1 MKQQYLSR
9 IADKVLTMALE
20 ASGAVLIEGPKS
32 CGKTRTAEERAA
44 SALYM
49 QDPDQT
55 ASYLKAADVKPSLLL
70 QGNTPRLIDE
80 WQMAPVL
87 WDAVRFAID
96 QRGESGQFILTGSAI
111 PKDNAVLHTGTGRI
125 SRMVMRPMSLFES
138 LESNGMISLKALF
151 DRAIDGENGFPDEN
165 GFTAECFST
174 LSIEALAFALTR
186 GGWPA
191 SVDTGTGQSGSTKTA
206 ESAAL
211 RRVYDYI
218 DAVINIDV
226 SRVDDVE
233 KNPARV
239 RAIMRSLAR
248 NVSTTAGITTIRD
261 DIAGDEETISEKT
274 ISVYL
279 NALRRIFV
287 VEDLPAWNPAMRSKT
302 ALRTSPKRHFV
313 DPSIATAV
321 LRANPDS
328 LLSDFNTFGLLFESL
343 CIRDLRVYAQAID
356 GEVFHYRDKSGLEA
370 DAIVHLKDGRW
381 GAIEVKM
388 GAKEIEIAAGNLK
401 VLRDRINLDKMK
413 EPSFLMVLTG
423 TQLGYRR
430 DDGVYIVPI
439 GCLRE

>member
-1 MKQQYLSR
+1 MKQKYLSR
-9 IADKVLTMALE
+9 IADKALDIALE
-20 ASGAVLIEGPKS
+20 ASGAVLIEGPKW
-32 CGKTRTAEERAA
+32 CGKTRTAEEKAA

-49 QDPDQT
+49 QDPDNA
-55 ASYLKAADVKPSLLL
+55 ASYMKAADTKPSLLL
-70 QGNTPRLIDE
+70 NGNTPRLIDE

-96 QRGESGQFILTGSAI
+96 RRRAAGQFILTGSAV
-111 PKDNAVLHTGTGRI
+111 PKDNAVSHTGTGRI
-125 SRMVMRPMSLFES
+125 SRLLMRPMSLFES
-138 LESNGMISLKALF
+138 LESNGTISLKALF
-151 DRAIDGENGFPDEN
+151 NKTARGEGFSSL
-165 GFTAECFST
+165 T
-174 LSIEALAFALTR
+174 IEGLAFALAR

-191 SVDTGTGQSGSTKTA
+191 SVGQKKA
-206 ESAAL
+206 AAL
-211 RRVYDYI
+211 RQVYDYV

-239 RAIMRSLAR
+239 RSLMRSLAR
-248 NVSTTAGITTIRD
+248 NVSTPASIVTIKD
-261 DIAGDEETISEKT
+261 DIAANEETVSDKT
-274 ISVYL
+274 IAAYL

-302 ALRTSPKRHFV
+302 SLRTSAKRHFI
-313 DPSIATAV
+313 DPSIAAAV
-321 LRANPDS
+321 LRASPDS
-328 LLSDFNTFGLLFESL
+328 LLEDFNTFGLLFESM

-381 GAIEVKM
+381 GAVEVKM
-388 GAKEIEIAAGNLK
+388 GAKETEKAAENLK
-401 VLRDRINLDKMK
+401 ILCNKINIRKMK
-413 EPSFLMVLTG
+413 EPSFLMVLTA
-423 TQLGYRR
+423 TELAYRR